1 MDIFK
6 LKEEKKIF
14 PYPGKWVVMD
24 GSEAVA
30 WIEQYAGHAFGSYPI
45 TPSTNM
51 AEWAAVAA
59 ANGVLNVSGRP
70 LIFIEPEGEHA
81 AAAVMIGLATS
92 GLRAGT
98 FTSAQGLAY
107 MHEEL
112 YVAVGKRL
120 PVIIHLGAR
129 PMTKSTL
136 NVHAGHDD
144 YHCGDDAGFIQVF
157 AKNNQGAADLAL
169 IARKI
174 AELSLTPAMV
184 AQDGF
189 LTTHLMKDM
198 YRPEYELIVEFLGKA
213 EDIIATPTPAQVM
226 LYGKTRRRVP
236 LLIDVDNPATI
247 GVVTNQD
254 MYMQSVA
261 AQRPYF
267 FDHVNEI
274 ADKTM
279 KEYGDLTGRYYERI
293 GQYKVEDAEYVLL
306 AQGSIVEE
314 AELVADYLRDKRG
327 VKVGVIDMTMFRPFP
342 GDLLTKALKGKK
354 GVTVLERLDQ
364 PLAEDLPLAREVRT
378 ALGKALENG
387 KAFVQKEVL
396 PYPEY
401 ATYAGV
407 SDMPTIYSSSFGMG
421 SRDTQ
426 PGHLIAAV
434 ENMLPK
440 GKKLPFYYLGIEFV
454 RETPFN
460 PYEEI
465 SDQTIREGYPN
476 IDNTALRPAPNV
488 NLLPKDALSVRMHSV
503 GGWGMVTTGK
513 NLAMTLFEL
522 MGYHITANPKYGSE
536 KKGAPTC
543 FFLAASPLPIKLMCE
558 LEYLDVVMSCD
569 PIVFRNSNPLAGL
582 KPGGIFVI
590 QSALTTS
597 EEVWQTFPD
606 WAKKYV
612 RENNIRVF
620 ALDGFKIA
628 SAESSDESL
637 KMRMQG
643 IAFQGAFFATS
654 PIAEQKGLTKES
666 VLEAIHDQI
675 KKKFGKKGE
684 KVVRDNYE
692 TVKRGFKEVFEV
704 IYK

>member
-1 MDIFK
+1 
-6 LKEEKKIF
+6 
-14 PYPGKWVVMD
+14 
-24 GSEAVA
+24 
-30 WIEQYAGHAFGSYPI
+30 
-45 TPSTNM
+45 
-51 AEWAAVAA
+51 
-59 ANGVLNVSGRP
+59 
-70 LIFIEPEGEHA
+70 
-81 AAAVMIGLATS
+81 
-92 GLRAGT
+92 
-98 FTSAQGLAY
+98 

-704 IYK
+704 ICK